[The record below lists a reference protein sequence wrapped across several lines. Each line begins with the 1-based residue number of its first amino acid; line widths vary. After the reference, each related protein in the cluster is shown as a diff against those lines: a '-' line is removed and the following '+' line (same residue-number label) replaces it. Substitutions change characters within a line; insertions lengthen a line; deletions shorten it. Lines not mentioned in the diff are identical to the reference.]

1 MLQLWVAYAP
11 CGSQHKDAIQITLEQ
26 IDLIKRFVEQYQD
39 TLELVTSSEGTY
51 ETFVPLSHEIDFK
64 KFDKNLQYLHGLTKG
79 RGWFLN
85 FSGAPMILY
94 CKSLFIA
101 VNASLCWLNNG

>member
-1 MLQLWVAYAP
+1 VLQLWVAYAP

-51 ETFVPLSHEIDFK
+51 ETFVP
-64 KFDKNLQYLHGLTKG
+64 
-79 RGWFLN
+79 
-85 FSGAPMILY
+85 
-94 CKSLFIA
+94 
-101 VNASLCWLNNG
+101 